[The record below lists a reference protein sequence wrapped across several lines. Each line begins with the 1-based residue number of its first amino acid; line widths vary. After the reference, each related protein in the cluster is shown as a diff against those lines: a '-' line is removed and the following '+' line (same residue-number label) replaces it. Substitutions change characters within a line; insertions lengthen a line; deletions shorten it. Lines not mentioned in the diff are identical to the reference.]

1 MFDFITQKIMANVA
15 QYTNLFDTYTLSTSC
30 VTKNNTISIDGLN
43 GKYVLSGGVD
53 GIATKNCLND
63 IHNFINGVATAQSFF
78 GNTENIH
85 NIEIHKVNVGTA
97 IKREIAMEMML
108 DKKIDNAII
117 VYWDYTANTQ
127 AGYKYNISQ
136 DNTQIFENRIGVMFK
151 IKATE
156 LEAIGNCNFMD
167 KVIMNSVIYTE
178 NDATTLIKF
187 ESVRDRFYADKFYCV
202 DMVFSYLEDMKIND
216 VIKDRVKH
224 FEVTLIN
231 VETN

>member
-1 MFDFITQKIMANVA
+1 MQ
-15 QYTNLFDTYTLSTSC
+15 
-30 VTKNNTISIDGLN
+30 
-43 GKYVLSGGVD
+43 
-53 GIATKNCLND
+53 
-63 IHNFINGVATAQSFF
+63 
-78 GNTENIH
+78 
-85 NIEIHKVNVGTA
+85 
-97 IKREIAMEMML
+97 
-108 DKKIDNAII
+108 
-117 VYWDYTANTQ
+117 
-127 AGYKYNISQ
+127 
-136 DNTQIFENRIGVMFK
+136 QIFENKIGVIYK

-156 LEAIGNCNFMD
+156 FEAIGNCNFID
-167 KVIMNSVIYTE
+167 KVVINSVIYTE